1 MAVKEFLFTG
11 ATLTVISIG
20 FFFSMENPAA
30 VLEKKILLD
39 ALSGLGSRSSYEYD
53 MEKYDKEF
61 MENKETPFTFVFIDI
76 NNLRSINGLYGH
88 QEGDYAIQ
96 SLAKAL
102 EQVTGEKG
110 ICARYGG
117 DEFAFAFL
125 EPESMLPE
133 LERIRECIETEA
145 RRICGPK
152 AYLISASLG
161 ATSCPADNHPS
172 LDQILAEAGRT
183 LYADKS
189 TRKGRAADPA
199 KKHSR
204 AH

>member
-1 MAVKEFLFTG
+1 M
-11 ATLTVISIG
+11 
-20 FFFSMENPAA
+20 
-30 VLEKKILLD
+30 
-39 ALSGLGSRSSYEYD
+39 
-53 MEKYDKEF
+53 
-61 MENKETPFTFVFIDI
+61 
-76 NNLRSINGLYGH
+76 
-88 QEGDYAIQ
+88 
-96 SLAKAL
+96 
-102 EQVTGEKG
+102 EKG

-161 ATSCPADNHPS
+161 ATSCPMDNRPS
-172 LDQILAEAGRT
+172 LDQILAEADRT

-199 KKHSR
+199 KKDSR
-204 AH
+204 AD